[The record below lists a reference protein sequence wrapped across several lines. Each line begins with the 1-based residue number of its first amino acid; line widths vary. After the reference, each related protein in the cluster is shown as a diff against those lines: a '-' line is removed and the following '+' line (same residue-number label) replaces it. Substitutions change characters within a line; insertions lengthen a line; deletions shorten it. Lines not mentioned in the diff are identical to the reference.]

1 MKKFGENSNVM
12 KIRVRVK
19 VSFGEITI
27 DADTPKEI
35 LETLRNVSP
44 NFISEMSKMISIKL
58 ARTAKARLEG
68 IVKLTTEGPIIT
80 TRKRLTH
87 YEAIGLILYASNEKM
102 YAAAQLQRL
111 LKPSGIKPMVPAR
124 LNEMNKRGLVFKPD
138 PSKPGWKLTA
148 NGRKWIEENALV
160 RLKEKKVTF

>member
-1 MKKFGENSNVM
+1 MKKAGEDGNVM

-19 VSFGEITI
+19 VPFGEITI

-44 NFISEMSKMISIKL
+44 NLISEMRKMISIRL
-58 ARTAKARLEG
+58 ARTAKARLKG
-68 IVKLTTEGPIIT
+68 IVKLTAEGPIIT
-80 TRKRLTH
+80 TGKRLTH
-87 YEAIGLILYASNEKM
+87 YEAIGLILYASIEKM
-102 YAAAQLQRL
+102 LTAAQLQRL

-124 LNEMNKRGLVFKPD
+124 LNEMHKRGLVFKPD
-138 PSKPGWKLTA
+138 PSKPGWKLSA